1 MSNNPTI
8 TKWLNGAATSRK
20 RYGEQVNQDLKKLE
34 TVTDKA
40 ARRHLLNRICEANL
54 QLVANVAKRF
64 VAKRPAK
71 EWNEEKTLDIL
82 QEGYFGLR
90 RAAEKFEFSKGC
102 TFGTYASIWIKQA
115 IGRYH
120 LNNYSLIYIPEN
132 TLSEVFY
139 EKKHG
144 IKSGKKKRYHN
155 RSTLE
160 AAERALSF
168 RSLDAPIS
176 GKGGVTD
183 GTTFGDLVEF
193 TKQTPTPVK
202 GEHTWASRML
212 DDVLAQSGIGGQ
224 TADLVRAYARRG
236 RLETAAYEVGLG
248 QHTARPILR
257 EAIAKLEHL
266 A

>member
-1 MSNNPTI
+1 MSNPTI
-8 TKWLNGAATSRK
+8 TRWLNGAAASRK
-20 RYGEQVNQDLKKLE
+20 RYGDKVNDYLKSLE
-34 TVTDKA
+34 TETDDKA
-40 ARRHLLNRICEANL
+40 RLLLLNRICEANL
-54 QLVANVAKRF
+54 QLVANVVKRF

-102 TFGTYASIWIKQA
+102 QFSTYAVIWISQA
-115 IGRYH
+115 IRRYH
-120 LNNYSLIYIPEN
+120 LVNYSLIYIPEN

-144 IKSGKKKRYHN
+144 KSRGKKKRYTH
-155 RSTLE
+155 RSTFE

-168 RSLDAPIS
+168 KSLDAPIS
-176 GKGGVTD
+176 GKGGITD
-183 GTTFGDLVEF
+183 GTTVGDLVEF
-193 TKQTPTPVK
+193 IKKEPSPVK

-212 DDVLAQSGIGGQ
+212 DDALAQAGIGGQ

-236 RLETAAYEVGLG
+236 RLSIAAPTVGLSE
-248 QHTARPILR
+248 HVARPILR
-257 EAIAKLEHL
+257 DAIATLSHL

>member
-8 TKWLNGAATSRK
+8 TRWLNGAAASRK

-34 TVTDKA
+34 TVTDEA
-40 ARRHLLNRICEANL
+40 ARLRLLNRICEANL
-54 QLVANVAKRF
+54 QLVANVVKRF

-102 TFGTYASIWIKQA
+102 TFATYASIWIKQA
-115 IGRYH
+115 IGRYR
-120 LNNYSLIYIPEN
+120 LVNYSLIYVPEN

-144 IKSGKKKRYHN
+144 KREDKKRYCN

-168 RSLDAPIS
+168 RSLDAPVS

-183 GTTFGDLVEF
+183 GTTVGDLVEF
-193 TKQTPTPVK
+193 TKKAPTPVA

-212 DDVLAQSGIGGQ
+212 DEVLAEAGIGGE

-236 RLETAAYEVGLG
+236 RLESAAYAVGMG
-248 QHTARPILR
+248 QHPARRVLR
-257 EAIAKLEHL
+257 EAIAKLERL